1 MKTVTHYTMM
11 VLTGACLLVTEPVT
25 AQKVNFSIKEA
36 IESFKRKTDCT
47 YCEHAFSFSRT
58 VKQIHHLTHN
68 LKDLKPK
75 KKRKK
80 LKRLCRIVDGFIT
93 NSTMELQGLS
103 EQLNHTTKQEATV
116 TRLIRLKSYTKEIL
130 RLFEISPDLLNE
142 ASLQTSK
149 TRMVQLNKA
158 IGNTLTQLKKH

>member
-1 MKTVTHYTMM
+1 MKTVTHYKML
-11 VLTGACLLVTEPVT
+11 VLIGALLLSTEPVT
-25 AQKVNFSIKEA
+25 AQKINFSIKEA
-36 IESFKRKTDCT
+36 IESFKRETDCT
-47 YCEHAFSFSRT
+47 YCEYAFSFART

-80 LKRLCRIVDGFIT
+80 LKRLHRTLDGFIT

-103 EQLNHTTKQEATV
+103 EQLNHTTKREATV

-130 RLFEISPDLLNE
+130 RLFETSPDL
-142 ASLQTSK
+142 SLQTRQ